1 MSSSDVR
8 TQDTRRP
15 RFFLTPM
22 RPRDPEQPHRAAT
35 VLELFFDLVFV
46 VAVSTA
52 GVQLHHALTEGHAG
66 KGIGLYLMV
75 FFTIWWAWM
84 TFTWFATSFDS
95 DDWLYRLSTFVQMA
109 GVLVLTAGIGDVFE
123 DRNFSI
129 MAIGYVIMRVAMGA
143 QWLRASRAKGQ
154 EGRSAL
160 TYAIGILSAQV
171 LWVISAVVTSGRI
184 PLWIFVV
191 FVIVELSVPL
201 VAEVTGGTPWHREHI
216 AERYG
221 LFTMIVLGESLLG
234 SANAIIEALDEGEH
248 IGQLI
253 DVSIMTI
260 VISAGIWWI
269 YFYPR
274 HTERLSNSSIL
285 LSVRWGYAHY
295 LIFASA
301 GAFSAG
307 IEALVDYVTGSS
319 ELSYVAVSLAVTVP
333 VAVFILAIW
342 AVAYP
347 GTPRLVR
354 TVIPIGAV
362 VTVAST
368 WVPVPVAGVAVVIVA
383 MVVVLV
389 CNPVDGDDDTEHE
402 HEADERAAG
411 EQEVDE
417 VRS

>member
-1 MSSSDVR
+1 
-8 TQDTRRP
+8 
-15 RFFLTPM
+15 M

-52 GVQLHHALTEGHAG
+52 GMQLHYALTEGHAG

-84 TFTWFATSFDS
+84 NFTWFATSFDS

-143 QWLRASRAKGQ
+143 QWLRASRAKGR

-171 LWVISAVVTSGRI
+171 LWVIAAVVTSGRI
-184 PLWIFVV
+184 PLWV
-191 FVIVELSVPL
+191 FLVLVIVELSVPL
-201 VAEVTGGTPWHREHI
+201 IAEVTGGTPWHREHI

-221 LFTMIVLGESLLG
+221 LFTIIVLGESLLG
-234 SANAIIEALDEGEH
+234 SANAI
-248 IGQLI
+248 
-253 DVSIMTI
+253 
-260 VISAGIWWI
+260 
-269 YFYPR
+269 
-274 HTERLSNSSIL
+274 
-285 LSVRWGYAHY
+285 
-295 LIFASA
+295 
-301 GAFSAG
+301 

-319 ELSYVAVSLAVTVP
+319 ELSYVAVSLTATVP

-347 GTPRLVR
+347 GTPRIVR

-368 WVPVPVAGVAVVIVA
+368 WVPVPIAGVAVVIVA

-402 HEADERAAG
+402 HKADAK
-411 EQEVDE
+411 EVNE
-417 VRS
+417 VRN